1 MNNVVLS
8 GRLGQDVETRYTANG
23 KQVANLSVAVDDSYK
38 KENEWV
44 KKTVWLRVAAWGK
57 QAENASSLRKG
68 GLVFV
73 AGKLQENK
81 WTDKDGNEKTK
92 MEVLASEVHGL
103 VEPVKGESK
112 PAPKKEPEIDDSD
125 IPF

>member
-1 MNNVVLS
+1 MNSVAIS
-8 GRLGQDVETRYTANG
+8 GRLGQDPEVRYTANG

-38 KENEWV
+38 KESEWV
-44 KKTVWLRVAAWGK
+44 KRTVWVRVAAWGK

-81 WTDKDGNEKTK
+81 WNDKDGNEKTK

-103 VEPVKGESK
+103 VEPVKGE
-112 PAPKKEPEIDDSD
+112 KKEAPRPEIDDSD